1 MGCNTQGGCM
11 SQFVSLLARYHQQLE
26 AQYGGLLSQD
36 VRRAITDMLHC
47 KSDDTRVSQWHCG
60 HCQHDQ
66 QHPAS
71 CGNRSCPQ
79 CLHQTTSNWLA
90 KQTDKLLPVHY
101 FMVTF
106 TLPYQLRALAREH
119 PKAMYQLMFQV
130 TSDVLKGFATR
141 ENKGSLG
148 FTSVLHTHNRKRE
161 LHPHLHI
168 IVPCGRYDVTKKQW
182 HKGDSAYLFNNFA
195 LGKVWR
201 AKVIDAINHSTEL
214 TLPNNIPKKWRVDCR
229 KVGFGLSSLQS
240 LSRYL
245 YRGALPDKDI
255 IKLTDENVTFRYKE
269 GGTNM
274 TKTRTLPI
282 LKFLWLILQ
291 HVLPKGLQR
300 VRDYGFLRGN
310 AKQLR
315 LQILLLLGI
324 NIGTVS
330 TPQKSKHAKCICP
343 CCQHE
348 MRFIGVS
355 RLRN

>member
-1 MGCNTQGGCM
+1 M
-11 SQFVSLLARYHQQLE
+11 SQFIALLERYHEQL
-26 AQYGGLLSQD
+26 AQHYGGLLNQD
-36 VRRAITDMLHC
+36 IRRAITDMLHC
-47 KSDDTRVSQWHCG
+47 KNDTNRTTQWHCG
-60 HCQHDQ
+60 HCQHNQ
-66 QHPAS
+66 QYLAS

-90 KQTDKLLPVHY
+90 KQTDKLLPVRY

-106 TLPYQLRALAREH
+106 TLPYQCRALARQH

-130 TSDVLKGFATR
+130 TSNLLKGFAAR

-168 IVPCGRYDVTKKQW
+168 IVPCGRYDAVKKQW
-182 HKGDSAYLFNNFA
+182 HKSDKKYLFNEFA
-195 LGKVWR
+195 LAKVWR
-201 AKVIDAINHSTEL
+201 ARMIDAINHSPEL
-214 TLPNNIPKKWRVDCR
+214 TLPNDIPKKWVVDCR
-229 KVGFGLSSLQS
+229 KVGFGLSSLQY

-245 YRGALPDKDI
+245 YRGVLPDKDI
-255 IKLTDENVTFRYKE
+255 IKLTDEEVTFRYKE
-269 GGTNM
+269 GGTNI
-274 TKTRTLPI
+274 TKTRKLPI

-324 NIGTVS
+324 NIGAIS
-330 TPQKSKHAKCICP
+330 TPQKSKRSKCICP

-348 MRFIGVS
+348 MSFMGMS
-355 RLRN
+355 RLRS

>member
-1 MGCNTQGGCM
+1 MGGFM
-11 SQFVSLLARYHQQLE
+11 SQFISLLERYHQQLE
-26 AQYGGLLSQD
+26 QQYGGLLNQD
-36 VRRAITDMLHC
+36 IRRAITDMLHC
-47 KSDDTRVSQWHCG
+47 KSDATRVSQWHCG

-101 FMVTF
+101 YMVTF
-106 TLPYQLRALAREH
+106 TLPYQFRTLARQH

-130 TSDVLKGFATR
+130 TSEVLKSFATR

-148 FTSVLHTHNRKRE
+148 FTSVLHTHSRKRK

-168 IVPCGRYDVTKKQW
+168 IVPCGRYDAGKKQW
-182 HKGDSAYLFNNFA
+182 HKGDNSYLFNEFA
-195 LGKVWR
+195 LAKVWR
-201 AKVIDAINHSTEL
+201 AKLIDAINHSVEL
-214 TLPNNIPKKWRVDCR
+214 TMPNTIPKKWIVNCR
-229 KVGFGLSSLQS
+229 KVGFGLSSLQY

-245 YRGALPDKDI
+245 YRGVLPDKDI
-255 IKLTDENVTFRYKE
+255 IKITDEDVTFRYKE
-269 GGTNM
+269 SGTNII
-274 TKTRTLPI
+274 KKRTLPI
-282 LKFLWLILQ
+282 LKFLLLILQ

-315 LQILLLLGI
+315 LQISLILRVI
-324 NIGTVS
+324 IGAVS
-330 TPQKSKHAKCICP
+330 TPQKSQRSNCICP
-343 CCQHE
+343 CCQHK
-348 MRFIGVS
+348 MSFVGIK
-355 RLRN
+355 RLRS